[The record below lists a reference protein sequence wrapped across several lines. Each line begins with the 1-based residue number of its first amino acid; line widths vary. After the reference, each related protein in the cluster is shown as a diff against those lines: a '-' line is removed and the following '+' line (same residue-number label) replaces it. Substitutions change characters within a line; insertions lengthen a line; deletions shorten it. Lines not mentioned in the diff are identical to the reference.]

1 MRFDEALE
9 YLTPLYQL
17 GTRTETWREIVSG
30 HINKTYYVKYTDGNE
45 YIIQNVN
52 TFVFKDP
59 LKIMKNIRTV
69 SERFADGNAD
79 GGCAITHY
87 IDNKEGRNYAVL
99 SDGSFWRVSLYVPNS
114 VGYEHVENGEVL
126 FSTGYGFGSFI
137 ARLSDID
144 PAEME
149 ITIPDFHNTK
159 KRLDDF
165 FLKVEEDPLGL
176 AGGVE
181 KEIGFFRENR
191 TRAEKLCRMA
201 EAGSVPLRVV
211 HNDTKVNNILLD
223 KDTSRPLCV
232 IDLDTIMP
240 GLAAYD
246 FGDAIRFA
254 ANTACEDETDLSRVA
269 LNPEYFER
277 FASGFM
283 KAAAPVLT
291 EAEAE
296 TLALG
301 APTITVELASRF
313 LLDYL
318 DGDRYFSVHRPHHN
332 LDRARCQIALAADMF
347 RRLPQMEELVMKLY
361 RSCRGGETET
371 TK

>member
-1 MRFDEALE
+1 MRFEEALE

-17 GTRTETWREIVSG
+17 GTQTETCREIVSG
-30 HINKTYYVKYTDGNE
+30 HINKTYYVKYTNGNE

-59 LKIMKNIRTV
+59 LKIMKNIKTV
-69 SERFADGNAD
+69 SRHLKDGSRED
-79 GGCAITHY
+79 GCAITHY
-87 IDNKEGRNYAVL
+87 IDNREGRNYAVL
-99 SDGSFWRVSLYVPNS
+99 SDGSFWRVSVYVPNS
-114 VGYEHVENGEVL
+114 IGYEHVENGDVL
-126 FSTGYGFGSFI
+126 VSTGYGFGNFI
-137 ARLSDID
+137 AQLSDVD

-149 ITIPDFHNTK
+149 ITIPDFHNTR

-165 FLKVEEDPLGL
+165 FLKAEEDPLGL

-181 KEIGFFRENR
+181 KEIEFFRENR
-191 TRAEKLCRMA
+191 TRVERLCRMA
-201 EAGSVPLRVV
+201 DAGSVPLRVV
-211 HNDTKVNNILLD
+211 HNDTKVNNILID
-223 KDTSRPLCV
+223 KATMRPLCV

-246 FGDAIRFA
+246 FGDAVRFA
-254 ANTACEDETDLSRVA
+254 ANTACEDETDLSLVA
-269 LNPEYFER
+269 LNPAYYER

-283 KAAAPVLT
+283 KAAAPILT
-291 EAEAE
+291 EEEAE

-318 DGDRYFSVHRPHHN
+318 DGDRYFSVRRPHHN
-332 LDRARCQIALAADMF
+332 LDRARCQIALATDMF
-347 RRLPQMEELVMKLY
+347 RRLPQMEEQVVKLY
-361 RSCRGGETET
+361 RQYH
-371 TK
+371 